1 MDYNLLVFK
10 MRVIFIT
17 TAFMLMLTACGLDVS
32 SSAPTTPAPV
42 IITSTLPPTL
52 TPGATDT
59 PAPLNV
65 TVTPMPVEG
74 TTTTQLNVRAEPS
87 TGSAAL
93 GMIAP
98 FVKVQIFG
106 KDPSG
111 NWLQVAYAQGT
122 DGRGWITAAY
132 VQVKAAAEIPVIGN
146 AAGSGAGPSG
156 LVIQQLNVR
165 SGPGTDYKSLGV
177 LNPNDVVYLTGK
189 DDAGS
194 WLQIE
199 FSSGTEGK
207 GWVSTAF
214 IKADGVNA
222 LPIVSETGQVVGTET
237 PTGIPPSPTPTLLP
251 AKDDG
256 DSAEA
261 PAVNIS
267 FSPNGT
273 RSFLYSNDLS
283 SPEGDSE
290 DWIRFTPYQPGV
302 LVQLSCTGNGDISAE
317 IIQDGEA
324 LARFIK
330 CGNTGFYMLNSGQAY
345 LVHLSTTNSDVL
357 QYTSYTLKAANIQ
370 P

>member
-1 MDYNLLVFK
+1 MDYNLPMFK
-10 MRVIFIT
+10 VRAILIAKLFILT
-17 TAFMLMLTACGLDVS
+17 LTACSLEISG
-32 SSAPTTPAPV
+32 SAPAASAPAF
-42 IITSTLPPTL
+42 ITSTLPPTL

-59 PAPLNV
+59 PAPPTV
-65 TVTPMPVEG
+65 TVTPVPLEG

-111 NWLQVAYAQGT
+111 NWLQVAYAQGV
-122 DGRGWITAAY
+122 DGKGWVTAAY
-132 VQVKAAAEIPVIGN
+132 VQVKAAAEIPVIG
-146 AAGSGAGPSG
+146 GAGGSRSGPTG
-156 LVIQQLNVR
+156 LVIQQVNVR

-189 DDAGS
+189 NDDGS

-199 FSSGTEGK
+199 FSSGADGK
-207 GWVSTAF
+207 GWVSTTF
-214 IKADGVNA
+214 IKSDGVNA
-222 LPIVSETGQVVGTET
+222 LPVVAETGRVVGTAT
-237 PTGIPPSPTPTLLP
+237 PTGIPPSPMPTFIP

-256 DSAEA
+256 DSPEA

-267 FSPNGT
+267 FSSNGT

-283 SPEGDSE
+283 SPEGDSK
-290 DWIRFTPYQPGV
+290 DWIQFTPYQPGI
-302 LVQLSCTGNGDISAE
+302 LIQLSCAGSSNISVEVIQNGETFAK
-317 IIQDGEA
+317 
-324 LARFIK
+324 FIK
-330 CGNTGFYMLNSGQAY
+330 CGETGIYMLNSGQAY
-345 LVHLSTTNSDVL
+345 LIHLSTASPDVL
-357 QYTSYTLKAANIQ
+357 QYTSYTLKVASIQ